1 MIRLRDTSELFR
13 TINSVADGKGD
24 YPENKINPV
33 EFRVIGK
40 DSFDHRIA
48 NSMWAA
54 TEWLKNN
61 NINPHDVVWLN

>member
-13 TINSVADGKGD
+13 TINSIADGKAD
-24 YPENKINPV
+24 YPGNTIKPV
-33 EFRVIGK
+33 EFMVIGTNG
-40 DSFDHRIA
+40 FDNRTA